1 MEQNV
6 EFPIGGGLQDFLR
19 GQSSSAS
26 SSSPAGVRDYAD
38 VPGKGF
44 FALFPKLKKSAKLG
58 SHSGS
63 ELLPE
68 SSPSTLAAHVDA
80 LPGVELLA
88 KIQQLSDQVVDM
100 GRVAEHARKGFS
112 SDIDKLY
119 RLITDV
125 RIRLQQ
131 LEAWADEVAG
141 DEDGPG

>member
-1 MEQNV
+1 M
-6 EFPIGGGLQDFLR
+6 
-19 GQSSSAS
+19 
-26 SSSPAGVRDYAD
+26 
-38 VPGKGF
+38 
-44 FALFPKLKKSAKLG
+44 
-58 SHSGS
+58 
-63 ELLPE
+63 
-68 SSPSTLAAHVDA
+68 DA
-80 LPGVELLA
+80 LSGVELLV

-119 RLITDV
+119 RLITDA